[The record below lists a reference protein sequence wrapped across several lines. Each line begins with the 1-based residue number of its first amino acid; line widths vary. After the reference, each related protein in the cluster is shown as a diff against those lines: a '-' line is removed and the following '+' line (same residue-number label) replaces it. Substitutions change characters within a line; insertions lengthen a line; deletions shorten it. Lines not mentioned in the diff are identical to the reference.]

1 MDIGRQK
8 RRLTKTIGRKVVLV
22 AVALA
27 VLGATLGFP
36 VVARRDVVG
45 SVPFPCQHHG
55 CGCVSAEA
63 CWNGCCCF
71 TPAERRAWAKK
82 HGVTPPD
89 FFLAQFGGSPIDG
102 ATISRDSADAS
113 SGNDGACDSSHHD
126 ACCPHPA
133 DDDMEEHEPAK
144 AGLLA
149 RSCCSHQDENNG
161 SAGSE
166 AVETDESNLTFG
178 IAIGGM
184 SQRCRGQ
191 SSLWAMVQVMLPVR
205 QFVRIDLP
213 QPCVLRMTDTTHY
226 SIDRPAPPVP
236 PPRALLA

>member
-1 MDIGRQK
+1 MDMGRQK
-8 RRLTKTIGRKVVLV
+8 RRLTKAIGRQVVLV

-71 TPAERRAWAKK
+71 TPAERRAWAKQ

-89 FFLAQFGGSPIDG
+89 SFQAQFGGAPIDG
-102 ATISRDSADAS
+102 TTE
-113 SGNDGACDSSHHD
+113 SGSLPGAEYGDHGECDTSHDD

-133 DDDMEEHEPAK
+133 DQDMDEHATAQ
-144 AGLLA
+144 AGPLA
-149 RSCCSHQDENNG
+149 RNCCSRPGNNHG

-166 AVETDESNLTFG
+166 SAENDESKLTLG

-205 QFVRIDLP
+205 QFVRIDVP
-213 QPCVLRMTDTTHY
+213 QPCVLRMTDTTHD

-236 PPRALLA
+236 PPRSLRV